1 MKLFE
6 DYLTDIKKPNRPNL
20 GWDVEGIIKDRTN
33 QPFKFDLKPIRN
45 IKGILGKEGNFNKK
59 ADKMVF
65 EYSDKYIV
73 LDIEELNNY
82 VKTYKLK
89 IVQMKE
95 LLEKLEWNIILKK

>member
-6 DYLTDIKKPNRPNL
+6 DYLTNIK
-20 GWDVEGIIKDRTN
+20 EGIIKDRTN
-33 QPFKFDLKPIRN
+33 QRFKFDLKPIKN
-45 IKGILGKEGNFNKK
+45 IKGILGKEGDFNKK

-73 LDIEELNNY
+73 LDVEELNHY
-82 VKTYKLK
+82 VKRYKLK
-89 IVQMKE
+89 IVQIKE